1 MIDFIFYSEFKEICT
16 DWYDWIEI
24 WLRLSSGYTK
34 KDMVEAFR
42 EMIGEVEEQMRERET
57 DKILK
62 SMSNEKE
69 K

>member
-1 MIDFIFYSEFKEICT
+1 MIDYIFYSEFKEICT

-24 WLRLSSGYTK
+24 WLSNGYTK

>member
-1 MIDFIFYSEFKEICT
+1 MIDNIFYSEFTETCA

-24 WLRLSSGYTK
+24 WLRDGYTK

-42 EMIGEVEEQMRERET
+42 EMIGEVEEQMRETET

-62 SMSNEKE
+62 SMSKE
-69 K
+69 KKR